1 MKKDKEL
8 RRLSRAELLEMLI
21 VQVKENESLRQQ
33 LAKANEELESRAVT
47 FQEAGS
53 LAEAALRLN
62 DVFAAADAAAQQYLE
77 NIKEKSGFCQEMEER
92 TKRRCADM
100 VARTQRLCEQK
111 LAERGLMEDGAG

>member
-21 VQVKENESLRQQ
+21 AQVKENEGLRQQ

-53 LAEAALRLN
+53 LAEAVLRLN

-111 LAERGLMEDGAG
+111 LAEQGLTEDGAG